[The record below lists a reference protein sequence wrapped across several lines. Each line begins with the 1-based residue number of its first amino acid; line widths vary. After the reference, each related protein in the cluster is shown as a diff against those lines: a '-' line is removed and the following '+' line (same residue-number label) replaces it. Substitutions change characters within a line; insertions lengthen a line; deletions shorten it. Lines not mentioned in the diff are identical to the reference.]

1 MASPLAVSDSLGVAL
16 GEGAG
21 LVVFGSASAAEPASV
36 LALGLGVGDATKF
49 GSAGTG
55 VSVGDGDEL
64 AFLVFLQNVA
74 EYAEF

>member
-1 MASPLAVSDSLGVAL
+1 
-16 GEGAG
+16 
-21 LVVFGSASAAEPASV
+21 
-36 LALGLGVGDATKF
+36 VGDATKF

-55 VSVGDGDEL
+55 VSVGDGDAL